1 MWVYKK
7 GDIEAIDEM
16 GTSEKKEPPL
26 VLFIKAQL

>member
-7 GDIEAIDEM
+7 GAIEAIDEM
-16 GTSEKKEPPL
+16 GTSEKGAPL